1 MQTPETPRPAAK
13 KESLFGICQAIGDD
27 FGFNPDFLRVALAVL
42 LLADP
47 KITVIGYALAGV
59 VVLTSRLATR
69 PWRSQRSSV
78 RVEERSLVDA

>member
-1 MQTPETPRPAAK
+1 MQTPETPRPVTK
-13 KESLFGICQAIGDD
+13 KASLLGICQAIGDD
-27 FGFNPDFLRVALAVL
+27 FGFNPDFLRVALAFL

-69 PWRSQRSSV
+69 PWSFGRSSV